1 MIKARPLS
9 CSVIDCF
16 GLGAASLIA
25 LLNTDWTS
33 AQNFQPLHANYIS
46 GLYEANRH
54 ANVKVKTIRVI
65 ITNLHMPNV
74 AYDTPVYQSYIRHAL
89 YDSQTARSRG
99 SDPFVWNF
107 NICIVV

>member
-46 GLYEANRH
+46 GLYEANRR

-65 ITNLHMPNV
+65 IMNLSVPNEWHSCV
-74 AYDTPVYQSYIRHAL
+74 SESYIRHAL
-89 YDSQTARSRG
+89 YDSQIMRALG
-99 SDPFVWNF
+99 ALIP
-107 NICIVV
+107 IVFLCEILIFA

>member
-46 GLYEANRH
+46 GQYEANRR

-65 ITNLHMPNV
+65 ITNLRVPNV
-74 AYDTPVYQSYIRHAL
+74 
-89 YDSQTARSRG
+89 
-99 SDPFVWNF
+99 
-107 NICIVV
+107 

>member
-16 GLGAASLIA
+16 GLSPASLIA

-46 GLYEANRH
+46 GLYEANRRT
-54 ANVKVKTIRVI
+54 NVKVKTI
-65 ITNLHMPNV
+65 NEL
-74 AYDTPVYQSYIRHAL
+74 AHA
-89 YDSQTARSRG
+89 
-99 SDPFVWNF
+99 
-107 NICIVV
+107 

>member
-46 GLYEANRH
+46 GLYEANHH

-65 ITNLHMPNV
+65 ITNLRMPNV
-74 AYDTPVYQSYIRHAL
+74 AYDTPVYQSRTLGTHYMIHKLRA
-89 YDSQTARSRG
+89 SRG
-99 SDPFVWNF
+99 SDPFVWYLHSCLN
-107 NICIVV
+107 